1 MAARGSRAL
10 QGAVAASRSESEG
23 THSGRLLLRMPQ
35 SLHSALAR
43 AAEREGVSLNQF
55 IASTLADAVGQG
67 SDSAPRQGERVRS
80 RPSGLAL
87 ALLVNAVVVVV
98 AALVAVAMLV
108 LAWLD

>member
-67 SDSAPRQGERVRS
+67 SDSAAPQERVRS

>member
-55 IASTLADAVGQG
+55 IASTLADAVEWQE
-67 SDSAPRQGERVRS
+67 SDSASRPEREPS

-87 ALLVNAVVVVV
+87 ALLVNAVVVVI
-98 AALVAVAMLV
+98 AALVAVALLV
-108 LAWLD
+108 VAWLD

>member
-10 QGAVAASRSESEG
+10 EGAVAASRSESEG
-23 THSGRLLLRMPQ
+23 RHSGRLLLRMPQ

-55 IASTLADAVGQG
+55 IATTLAEAVGWQG
-67 SDSAPRQGERVRS
+67 AGSTPRPERSRS

-87 ALLVNAVVVVV
+87 ALLVNAVVVVA

-108 LAWLD
+108 IAWVD

>member
-1 MAARGSRAL
+1 
-10 QGAVAASRSESEG
+10 
-23 THSGRLLLRMPQ
+23 MPQ

-55 IASTLADAVGQG
+55 IASTLADAVGWQE
-67 SDSAPRQGERVRS
+67 SDSASRQERAPS

-87 ALLVNAVVVVV
+87 ALLVNAVVVGI

-108 LAWLD
+108 VAWLD

>member
-1 MAARGSRAL
+1 MASRGSRAL
-10 QGAVAASRSESEG
+10 QGAVATSRSESEG

-55 IASTLADAVGQG
+55 IASTLADAVEWQE
-67 SDSAPRQGERVRS
+67 SDSASRPERAPS

-87 ALLVNAVVVVV
+87 ALLVNAVVVVI
-98 AALVAVAMLV
+98 AALVAVALLV
-108 LAWLD
+108 VAWLD